1 MIVYM
6 YIILICKSD
15 NYIVGMIY
23 VVFFGIFY
31 IFWYFCYDF
40 IEVNLIIG
48 KVIWLIRIFD
58 WGKWCYIF
66 YKFIYIVCLGINI
79 FF

>member
-48 KVIWLIRIFD
+48 KVI
-58 WGKWCYIF
+58 
-66 YKFIYIVCLGINI
+66 
-79 FF
+79 